1 MRLSVRFYP
10 CIVAT
15 FAFALLAGAGANAQ
29 SSGGSS
35 SSSNSGSNSGSN
47 SASAPSTTGETAAE
61 LAANGAYIPVDPLA
75 NVRYNN
81 RWDVSLEMAYQH
93 IKAGPNVLQGANL
106 GGLNLSGSY
115 WLTKRWGVEGSGRGF
130 LGTSG
135 VGQPNALNIK
145 GPFISEYFFTAGPEW
160 LGPHNKHG
168 ALIAHVLVG
177 GVYGDFEGGLQ
188 GQNASYVAFYND
200 QVAPAVIMGGHFDL
214 NRSAHWVFR
223 VTTDATMTHYST
235 NYGAKIAQ
243 WDINPAV
250 SVGVQYKFTKI
261 KR

>member
-1 MRLSVRFYP
+1 MMTGTGVQ
-10 CIVAT
+10 
-15 FAFALLAGAGANAQ
+15 AQ
-29 SSGGSS
+29 TSGSGSGSGSSSS
-35 SSSNSGSNSGSN
+35 SSSNSSVANPAG
-47 SASAPSTTGETAAE
+47 AQAPV
-61 LAANGAYIPVDPLA
+61 NGTYISVDPLA
-75 NVRYNN
+75 NVRYDN
-81 RWDVSLEMAYQH
+81 RFDISLTMAYQH

-106 GGLNLSGSY
+106 GGLDLSGSY
-115 WLTKRWGVEGSGRGF
+115 WLTKRWGIEGTGRGF

-145 GPFISEYFFTAGPEW
+145 GPFISEYFFAAGPEW

-168 ALIAHVLVG
+168 DLIAHVLVG

-188 GQNASYVAFYND
+188 GQNASYVAFYNN
-200 QVAPAVIMGGHFDL
+200 QVAPAVLMGGHWDL

-223 VTTDATMTHYST
+223 VTTDAAMTHYGT

-243 WDINPAV
+243 WDINTNV
-250 SVGVQYKFTKI
+250 SVGVAYKFTRI